1 MTNSTC
7 SPTLLPTVLGSEKY
21 FLEQLSLEVYM
32 TAHTV
37 RYSNWVVYE
46 SCLLTLGIYLCMILS
61 TGYVHISMLHFLIDS
76 LHSLQ
81 CLHILI
87 LIYLAQDMYI
97 LACCT
102 LLIDSLQSLH
112 CLQYNISM
120 LHTFNRQ
127 FAVFAEFAL
136 FAVFALF
143 EVFALFAA
151 FAVFALFAVFAGL
164 QCLHCLRSL

>member
-1 MTNSTC
+1 
-7 SPTLLPTVLGSEKY
+7 
-21 FLEQLSLEVYM
+21 M

-87 LIYLAQDMYI
+87 LILSTGYV
-97 LACCT
+97 
-102 LLIDSLQSLH
+102 H
-112 CLQYNISM
+112 ISM

>member
-1 MTNSTC
+1 
-7 SPTLLPTVLGSEKY
+7 
-21 FLEQLSLEVYM
+21 M

-37 RYSNWVVYE
+37 SYSNWVVYE

-61 TGYVHISMLHFLIDS
+61 TGYVH
-76 LHSLQ
+76 
-81 CLHILI
+81 
-87 LIYLAQDMYI
+87 
-97 LACCT
+97 
-102 LLIDSLQSLH
+102 
-112 CLQYNISM
+112 ISM